1 MLALKGSHRLLKS
14 GLWSYVETGSGQI
27 FSAVTLLYIAR
38 TIGPEEFGVVAVA
51 AAWAALLQALTE
63 AGIGDALIQRTERSD
78 SFTSTA
84 FWLNFGLA
92 IAGTICGVA
101 SALWAPVEAS
111 DTARHYLAVL
121 CLSVPVIALGN
132 IPTSLLRAELRN
144 KDLARRGIMS
154 DVVGSVAGIGLASMG
169 LGGWAIIVQN
179 LVANSV
185 KTAMVWR
192 SSGWLPGRIFDWDAA
207 RGILRF
213 GYKSLGA
220 GLLSSISARTDRFVL
235 GHYFPAREVGIF
247 SLASEGVSRLSAVMI
262 TGLSQVMF
270 PHYAS
275 LQGDR
280 EALAGA
286 FYKSLFWCC
295 LVGGAAF
302 SMVYAA
308 CPLFAHSIV
317 GEKWAASIPI
327 LQVLTVIGVM
337 QCTFVVPMTLY
348 KSVGRPGI
356 ALLHSLVQVIS
367 NIAVIALFRDHG
379 LLVIAKALAAR
390 TVLTTFLHFFSIQY
404 ILPATK
410 WRFGK
415 AILPGV
421 LTFAAIVA
429 MAQGLHQHGTS
440 LVWVAV
446 LTPIAVG
453 IPLLISGYLEF
464 KTMQR

>member
-1 MLALKGSHRLLKS
+1 MRALKGSHRLLKS

-63 AGIGDALIQRTERSD
+63 AGIGDAIIQRTERSD
-78 SFTSTA
+78 GFTSTA

-92 IAGTICGVA
+92 IAGMMCGVA

-121 CLSVPVIALGN
+121 CLGVPVMALGN

-154 DVVGSVAGIGLASMG
+154 DVAGSVVGIGLASMG

-192 SSGWLPGRIFDWDAA
+192 SSGWLPGLVFDRDAA

-275 LQGDR
+275 LQKDR

-295 LVGGAAF
+295 LVGAGAF
-302 SMVYAA
+302 SIVYAA

-317 GEKWAASIPI
+317 GEKWVASIPI
-327 LQVLTVIGVM
+327 LQVLTVLGMM
-337 QCTFVVPMTLY
+337 QCTLIVPMTLY
-348 KSVGRPGI
+348 KSAGRPGI
-356 ALLHSLVQVIS
+356 ALLHSFIQVVA
-367 NIAVIALFRDHG
+367 NIALIAIFRDRG
-379 LLVIAKALAAR
+379 LFAIAVALAAR
-390 TVLTTFLHFFSIQY
+390 PFLTILVHVGTVQQV
-404 ILPATK
+404 LPGTK
-410 WRFGK
+410 WKFVK
-415 AILPGV
+415 SILPGV
-421 LTFAAIVA
+421 LTFASVIAMTQGLRSHGASLIWVALLALVAVA
-429 MAQGLHQHGTS
+429 M
-440 LVWVAV
+440 
-446 LTPIAVG
+446 
-453 IPLLISGYLEF
+453 PLLVSGYREF
-464 KTMQR
+464 KTIQR